1 MDWFYDWWKAIRNFK
16 ERSDIILF
24 GFFNVFL
31 YDILMMD
38 KRRLIQ
44 GEKEWGLDRVMT
56 EEMQRGDLVYISLVE
71 SIDNA
76 TKHWVSERLKGEG
89 IYILVYHL

>member
-1 MDWFYDWWKAIRNFK
+1 
-16 ERSDIILF
+16 
-24 GFFNVFL
+24 
-31 YDILMMD
+31 MMD

-76 TKHWVSERLKGEG
+76 TKH
-89 IYILVYHL
+89 